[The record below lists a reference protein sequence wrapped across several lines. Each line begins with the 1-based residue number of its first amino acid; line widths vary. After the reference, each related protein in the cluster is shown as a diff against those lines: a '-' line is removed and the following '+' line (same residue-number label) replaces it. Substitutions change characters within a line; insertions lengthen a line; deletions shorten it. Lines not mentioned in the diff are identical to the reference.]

1 MSKLARHP
9 YGLKD
14 NAEIKGR
21 VTATPDKG
29 LTVTAPCRSAAE
41 DGAPIKQ
48 NQPPSPISLTST
60 QSSDDVVV
68 CWNNPFAADKESNTI
83 ELHWTNDPAARG
95 QQDKKFYTE
104 SQFVQDI
111 TNSCLK
117 IDIRDGWTTLMAIAS
132 NGCNSV
138 STTISISLTDCPT
151 CHHGDGQSTTAV
163 HDNDRV
169 VPANSEA
176 STDDSS
182 VAPATSAENASIMS
196 DKWSTETIV
205 DGSTTGICRVPRQ
218 VEQPVATLNK
228 ADYSATIAWT
238 SNNSM
243 ASSEFAVKYQVAWD
257 SGSFWE
263 NAPRQDVTSAM
274 QSPMVWGGL
283 KPLETYRFAVRAV
296 NDCGAGAWSKSKAV
310 TVDE

>member
-1 MSKLARHP
+1 MGNPPSCMIPMSKLARHP
-9 YGLKD
+9 YGLMD

-29 LTVTAPCRSAAE
+29 LTLTAPCRSAPE

-60 QSSDDVVV
+60 QSSEDVVV
-68 CWNNPFAADKESNTI
+68 CWNN
-83 ELHWTNDPAARG
+83 
-95 QQDKKFYTE
+95 
-104 SQFVQDI
+104 
-111 TNSCLK
+111 
-117 IDIRDGWTTLMAIAS
+117 LMAIAS

-182 VAPATSAENASIMS
+182 VAP
-196 DKWSTETIV
+196 
-205 DGSTTGICRVPRQ
+205 P
-218 VEQPVATLNK
+218 
-228 ADYSATIAWT
+228 
-238 SNNSM
+238 
-243 ASSEFAVKYQVAWD
+243 
-257 SGSFWE
+257 
-263 NAPRQDVTSAM
+263 
-274 QSPMVWGGL
+274 
-283 KPLETYRFAVRAV
+283 PLLR
-296 NDCGAGAWSKSKAV
+296 
-310 TVDE
+310 

>member
-1 MSKLARHP
+1 MIPMSKLARHP

-151 CHHGDGQSTTAV
+151 CHHGDG
-163 HDNDRV
+163 
-169 VPANSEA
+169 
-176 STDDSS
+176 
-182 VAPATSAENASIMS
+182 
-196 DKWSTETIV
+196 
-205 DGSTTGICRVPRQ
+205 
-218 VEQPVATLNK
+218 
-228 ADYSATIAWT
+228 
-238 SNNSM
+238 
-243 ASSEFAVKYQVAWD
+243 
-257 SGSFWE
+257 
-263 NAPRQDVTSAM
+263 
-274 QSPMVWGGL
+274 
-283 KPLETYRFAVRAV
+283 
-296 NDCGAGAWSKSKAV
+296 
-310 TVDE
+310 